1 MLGRLTY
8 NMINRAIADINR
20 TIVAKYKLIIN
31 YSLKYSDEEMRKF
44 NKFKE
49 QENTETEGK
58 PIYQKLL
65 FKSITYL

>member
-49 QENTETEGK
+49 QENIETEGK
-58 PIYQKLL
+58 PIYQKLW
-65 FKSITYL
+65 FKSIFI